1 MYSPEII
8 DRRLFQAKRNGLKF
22 TRYPREKSLEITQAL
37 ERLRYNSRNE
47 LLPPGVLARDLDARE
62 QEFIASER
70 ILCKADFEYY
80 LTRYHSV
87 ERDPGVGSESGIGP
101 ARLLPSQIKF
111 IRELGKRED
120 ICHAEFKKHSHTS
133 GILVYA
139 HKCRQVAFT
148 STAAGAKLHR
158 MLFWPGTRAFA
169 ATLKDGPAG
178 TGELYKRDLIALDH
192 LPFWLKPPEIYP
204 NVKDQEIGFPAP
216 ISSRM
221 SYQAENQQTGI
232 GTGTQQDVS
241 HLTEV
246 PLWSYP
252 TRIRYSFV
260 PSIPKSLMTLHVQEG
275 TSAGKGGYW
284 QEVSEDCR
292 HRRPGYEDWIYIF
305 VGWYVNAAKYRSNAP
320 DSWIPE
326 EHTRL
331 HADLVARTSPE
342 FCDGTTVHLSRD
354 QMYWWEKTR
363 ALHASN
369 GETASFLANYPATP
383 EQSFTNWAQGALPV
397 ELIERM
403 ELDTRPPR
411 PYEVLVQVSQ

>member
-1 MYSPEII
+1 MYSPNVI
-8 DRRLFQAKRNGLKF
+8 DKRLWAAGKAGIKIQRL
-22 TRYPREKSLEITQAL
+22 PRVRSLEISQRL
-37 ERLRYNSRNE
+37 ELLRRNADGE
-47 LLPPGVLARDLDARE
+47 LLPGGTLQRPLDAAE
-62 QEFIASER
+62 NEFIESER
-70 ILCKADFEYY
+70 AICKADFEYY

-87 ERDPGVGSESGIGP
+87 ERDPGVGTESGIGP
-101 ARLLPSQIKF
+101 AKLLESQRKF
-111 IRELGKRED
+111 IRDLGRREEV
-120 ICHAEFKKHSHTS
+120 CQAEFKKYGHTS

-169 ATLKDGPAG
+169 ATLKDGPQG
-178 TGELYKRDLIALDH
+178 TGELYKRDLLAIQN
-192 LPFWLKPPEIYP
+192 LPFWLSPGELYP
-204 NVKDQEIGFPAP
+204 NVKDEEIGFRAP
-216 ISSRM
+216 INARM

-252 TRIRYSFV
+252 QRIRYSFA
-260 PSIPKSLMTLHVQEG
+260 PSLPKALTTFHVQEG

-284 QEVSEDCR
+284 QEVSEACR

-305 VGWYVNAAKYRSNAP
+305 VGWYVNTTKYRANAP

-326 EHTRL
+326 EHTRA

-342 FCDGTTVHLSRD
+342 FCNGMTVHLTRD
-354 QMYWWEKTR
+354 QMYWWETTR
-363 ALHASN
+363 AMHAHN
-369 GETASFLANYPATP
+369 GELSSFLANYPATP

-403 ELDTRPPR
+403 ELDLREPR
-411 PYEVLVQVSQ
+411 PYEVEVVVQG